1 MYLQYCQYTLKH
13 KIALTIQVSLCSST
27 FETTHTLECPLISI
41 HLTREVWIVYTSR
54 FYVNTI
60 SVHLCSLY
68 YTCIL
73 IDIYLW
79 LAVILRLLEY
89 CSKYNKL
96 YSQCRLSCQ
105 TWGRQSALWGAA
117 LSPPRR
123 WAIPAKETTWIESRK
138 VIRPPPL

>member
-60 SVHLCSLY
+60 SVHLCSLHV
-68 YTCIL
+68 YTNRHISM
-73 IDIYLW
+73 ISRYFTVTI
-79 LAVILRLLEY
+79 EY
-89 CSKYNKL
+89 CSRYNKL